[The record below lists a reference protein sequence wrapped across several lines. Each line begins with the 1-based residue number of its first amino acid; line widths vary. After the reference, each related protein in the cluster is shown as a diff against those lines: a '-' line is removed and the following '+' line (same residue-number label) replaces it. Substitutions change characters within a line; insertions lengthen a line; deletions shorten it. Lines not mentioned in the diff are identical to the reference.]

1 MRSTVFRRVLNTALL
16 AVAALVIGTGFV
28 VDQLDLNDFV
38 PHRWA
43 GYAFAALAAVH
54 VATRWRA
61 LVPFL
66 PSGRERGSPRPVS
79 ATGGDS
85 SSAGASTAPPDR
97 TGGGRAPDGDADRN
111 GSRSPPAAPT
121 GRHGPSRRTALTATV
136 GAGITGTALGWL
148 GGSRL
153 PPDPYPGGDVGTFYH
168 RESSLGVRGLLG
180 GLVNWGSRPAAHKRV
195 GEAPAVSLPAP
206 TQRPGMSI
214 AQGLSQRRSLRTYAP
229 RAVTGEE
236 LAWVLSAA
244 TGITSGAGYRAAP
257 SAGALYPIETYVAV
271 ALVEGIDPGLYHLDV
286 RAQALEPL
294 RTGSVAGDLMVA
306 GLGQDFLRAAPIVV
320 VLTGLFQRTRWKYHE
335 RHYRYV
341 CWEGG
346 HIAQNL
352 YLAAEAAGLGACM
365 VGAFL
370 DGMVN
375 DLLRIDGRHEAA
387 LGLIALGPR

>member
-1 MRSTVFRRVLNTALL
+1 MRTSVFGRVLDAALL
-16 AVAALVIGTGFV
+16 AAVALAVGTGFV
-28 VDQLDLNDFV
+28 VDQLDLNEFV

-43 GYAFAALAAVH
+43 GYTFAALAAVH

-61 LVPFL
+61 LVPSLRRRGHGPQL
-66 PSGRERGSPRPVS
+66 PVP
-79 ATGGDS
+79 ATGADRSTQAQPGRV
-85 SSAGASTAPPDR
+85 AQAQTPNGAT
-97 TGGGRAPDGDADRN
+97 DRN
-111 GSRSPPAAPT
+111 GTRSPTTTSA
-121 GRHGPSRRTALTATV
+121 GRHGPSRRVAFTATACA
-136 GAGITGTALGWL
+136 GASGVALGWI
-148 GGSRL
+148 GRSRRG
-153 PPDPYPGGDVGTFYH
+153 PDLYPGGDVGAFYH
-168 RESSLGVRGLLG
+168 RQSSLGVRGLLG
-180 GLVNWGSRPAAHKRV
+180 GLVNWGSRPAAFKQV
-195 GEAPAVSLPAP
+195 GDAPAVTLPAP

-244 TGITSGAGYRAAP
+244 TGISSGAGYRAAP

-271 ALVEGIDPGLYHLDV
+271 DRVEEIDAGLYHLDV
-286 RAQALEPL
+286 RRQALEPL

-306 GLGQDFLRAAPIVV
+306 GLGQDFLRAAPVVV
-320 VLTGLFQRTRWKYHE
+320 VLTGLFQRTRWKYHA

-375 DLLRIDGRHEAA
+375 DLLRIDGRDEAA
-387 LGLIALGPR
+387 LGLIAVGPR